1 MSSSYSRLRPEALP
15 QKKRHLQGNYQ
26 LNGSRDEVVEVASDL
41 RNESLTREKNL
52 SKKEVMNGNQKPE
65 WLDSFIKIIFFDA
78 CPDHPVDKN
87 EKNRYLNERNRYC
100 VDCNTAACQYC
111 IDSGDHRHHRTLQIY
126 HYIYQGA
133 VPLDTMKKHMDC
145 SQIQPYRSNKKLVLP
160 QTPLPR
166 SGSKN
171 DSANDEGCCEICKRT
186 LREPDRHRYC
196 CISCKESL

>member
-1 MSSSYSRLRPEALP
+1 
-15 QKKRHLQGNYQ
+15 
-26 LNGSRDEVVEVASDL
+26 
-41 RNESLTREKNL
+41 
-52 SKKEVMNGNQKPE
+52 MNGNQKPE

-133 VPLDTMKKHMDC
+133 VPLDAMKKHMDC
-145 SQIQPYRSNKKLVLP
+145 SQIQVKAFSRKASASVPPFLSVQP
-160 QTPLPR
+160 
-166 SGSKN
+166 SKQRKRVPKP
-171 DSANDEGCCEICKRT
+171 EGNLSKRKGKPC
-186 LREPDRHRYC
+186 RAPFF
-196 CISCKESL
+196 